1 MSTDKD
7 TDIYMHSA
15 LVALRSRHLR
25 SIFWESIS
33 VAGSTLYLWLSYE
46 FEGYRVEP
54 KLLFVDALV
63 PPVIEDDAD
72 LRVIGK

>member
-1 MSTDKD
+1 MQ
-7 TDIYMHSA
+7 SA

-33 VAGSTLYLWLSYE
+33 VAGSTYLWLSYE
-46 FEGYRVEP
+46 FEGDSVEP
-54 KLLFVDALV
+54 KLLVEDALV